1 MSKLH
6 VALNLEIKGFIGV
19 SLVDWDGK
27 VSSVIFLPG
36 CNMRCPFCYNTK
48 LVLQPS
54 QMPTVQFEKIWNYLE
69 KNRGWIDG
77 VVITGGEPT
86 IHKNLPTLCQEIK
99 KLDFLVK
106 LDTNGTNPKMIGELI
121 DKEMIDYIAMDVK
134 APFSEKKYS
143 RASGT
148 NTTALLANIEQTT
161 QTLLE
166 GGFEYEFRTTL
177 VPTIHEV
184 NDIKEI
190 CEKIKGCK
198 KYVLQNFRADTETI
212 DPSFQKLKP
221 FSNGEIESF
230 FQTAKK
236 MTPNTRLR
244 K

>member
-1 MSKLH
+1 MK
-6 VALNLEIKGFIGV
+6 VKGFIGV

-48 LVLQPS
+48 LVLHS
-54 QMPTVQFEKIWNYLE
+54 NQMPTVPLEKIWNYLK

-86 IHKNLPTLCQEIK
+86 IHEDLSILCQEIK

-106 LDTNGTNPKMIGELI
+106 LDTNGTNPKMTKDLINRGLI
-121 DKEMIDYIAMDVK
+121 DYVAMDVK
-134 APFSEKKYS
+134 APFMEDKYS
-143 RASGT
+143 KASGV
-148 NTTALLANIEQTT
+148 NTTALLAKIEQTT

-166 GGFEYEFRTTL
+166 GGIDYEFRTTL
-177 VPTIHEV
+177 VPTLHTRS
-184 NDIKEI
+184 DIREI

-198 KYVLQNFRADTETI
+198 KYVLQNFKADTETI
-212 DPSFQKLKP
+212 DPSFQKLKS
-221 FSNGEIESF
+221 FSKTEIESF
-230 FQTAKK
+230 FQTAKNLI
-236 MTPNTRLR
+236 PNTTLR